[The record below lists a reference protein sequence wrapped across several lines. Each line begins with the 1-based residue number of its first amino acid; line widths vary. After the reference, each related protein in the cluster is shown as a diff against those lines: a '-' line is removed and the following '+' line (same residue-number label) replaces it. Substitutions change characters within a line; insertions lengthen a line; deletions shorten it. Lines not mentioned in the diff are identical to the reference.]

1 MDLKDIE
8 DMQPW
13 LMRIVKE
20 TGRGINRFDMIGDGD
35 KVLLAISGGKDSL
48 ALAFTLAVR
57 QKWLPIKYQLHAMR
71 IDWNQYP
78 MPEEHDRK
86 MAEFFDLLK
95 IPYHVEHAD
104 MFPPSFRGDFN
115 CYLCARNR
123 KRMLFDKAAELGFS
137 KIATGHHMDDIVAT
151 TLINLCYRGN
161 FSTMMPVQQFFGGKL
176 TLIRPMCMVHES
188 KIRLMAE
195 RLAFPVYN
203 TDCPFKETNMRLKIR
218 PIINMLSQ
226 DNRRL
231 REHIFEAPW
240 NINEEYLPG
249 NLGKGEK

>member
-1 MDLKDIE
+1 MELKDIE
-8 DMQPW
+8 NMQPW

-20 TGRGINRFDMIGDGD
+20 TGRGINRFKMIEDGD

-57 QKWLPIKYQLHAMR
+57 RRWLPIHYDLHALR

-78 MPEEHDRK
+78 MPDSDAKK
-86 MAEFFDLLK
+86 MEEFFDMLE
-95 IPYHVEHAD
+95 IPYEVEHAD
-104 MFPPSFRGDFN
+104 MFPPSFKGEFN

-123 KRMLFDKAAELGFS
+123 KRMLFDKAAELGYK
-137 KIATGHHMDDIVAT
+137 KIATGHHMDDVITT

-176 TLIRPMCMVHES
+176 TLIRPMCMVYES
-188 KIRLMAE
+188 KLRLMAE
-195 RLAFPVYN
+195 RLGFPVYN
-203 TDCPFKETNMRLKIR
+203 TGCPYKSTNMRLKMK
-218 PIINMLSQ
+218 PIVAELSR

-240 NINEEYLPG
+240 NINPEYLPTD
-249 NLGKGEK
+249 LGEDE